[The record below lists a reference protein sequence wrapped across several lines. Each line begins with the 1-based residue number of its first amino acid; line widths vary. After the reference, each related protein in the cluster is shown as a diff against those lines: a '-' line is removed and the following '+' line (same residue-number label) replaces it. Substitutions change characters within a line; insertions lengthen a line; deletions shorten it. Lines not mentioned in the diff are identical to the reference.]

1 MENPAR
7 VIGQFS
13 EKVVRASET
22 VVDLGRRTIE
32 SVDMHRQPMAATLDQ
47 TASTLHEQTDRAAG
61 IAHATAD
68 RMRATANYVREN
80 DLRAMSKG
88 AGNLVRRYPAQSLAI
103 AALAGFLV
111 ARTLGRRADRG

>member
-1 MENPAR
+1 MENPAH
-7 VIGQFS
+7 VIGQVS
-13 EKVVRASET
+13 EKVFRATET

-32 SVDMHRQPMAATLDQ
+32 SVDAHRQPMAATLEQ
-47 TASTLHEQTDRAAG
+47 TASALH
-61 IAHATAD
+61 
-68 RMRATANYVREN
+68 
-80 DLRAMSKG
+80 AMSKG